1 MALTADQKKQAAAGG
16 LFVVLLGVLYFQ
28 FFGGSSTPTPPR
40 SGGTNSPRPSPTPS
54 PLARIY
60 QRQKIEDLV
69 ITGPLPI
76 AMLAKGGV
84 PEGGTGRNI
93 FVYPTPTP
101 PPPPTPTPTPIPIP
115 PPPITLAGVNPSGVI
130 ARTHAFAMT
139 VVGGKIPQDAVAYIN
154 GRAYPT
160 TFLNET
166 QVKVDVPADAI
177 VTPGN
182 LRVEVKSKADPQ
194 GLYSNPV
201 NLNVAAP
208 PVPPYLFVAYLVDP
222 TGTQIAVLK
231 SQADGKLTNLRQGES
246 IQNWKVTSISPQKIE
261 MVDTN
266 YNIPHSVNF
275 TAETPG

>member
-1 MALTADQKKQAAAGG
+1 MALTADQKKQVAAGA
-16 LFVVLLGVLYFQ
+16 LFVVLAGVLYYQ
-28 FFGGSSTPTPPR
+28 FFTSTATQPPR
-40 SGGTNSPRPSPTPS
+40 VQPTSSPRPSPTLTPVRLR
-54 PLARIY
+54 PNDRY
-60 QRQKIEDLV
+60 NEV

-84 PEGGTGRNI
+84 PDGGTGRNI

-101 PPPPTPTPTPIPIP
+101 PPPPSPTPTPIPIP

-130 ARTHAFAMT
+130 ARTHGFAMT
-139 VVGGKIPQDAVAYIN
+139 VVGGKIPPDAVVFIN
-154 GRAYPT
+154 GREYPT

-166 QVKVDVPADAI
+166 QVKADVPAEAI
-177 VTPGN
+177 VAPGN
-182 LRVEVKSKADPQ
+182 LRVEVKSKANPQ

-208 PVPPYLFVAYLVDP
+208 PVPPFLYVALIVDP
-222 TGTQIAVLK
+222 KGVQIAVLK

-246 IQNWKVTSISPQKIE
+246 INNWKLIGISPQKVE

-266 YNIPHSVNF
+266 YNIQHAVNF
-275 TAETPG
+275 TAETTG

>member
-1 MALTADQKKQAAAGG
+1 MALTADQKKQVAAGA
-16 LFVVLLGVLYFQ
+16 LFVVLAGVVYYQ
-28 FFGGSSTPTPPR
+28 FFTSTATPTRP
-40 SGGTNSPRPSPTPS
+40 TTQATPRPSPSPS
-54 PLARIY
+54 PLRLVGGGPPL
-60 QRQKIEDLV
+60 RDEV

-130 ARTHAFAMT
+130 ARTHGFAMT
-139 VVGGKIPQDAVAYIN
+139 VVGGKIPPDAVVFIN

-166 QVKVDVPADAI
+166 QVKADVPADAI

-208 PVPPYLFVAYLVDP
+208 PVPPFQFVAFIVD
-222 TGTQIAVLK
+222 TKGVEIAVLK

-246 IQNWKVTSISPQKIE
+246 INNWKLISISPQKIE

-266 YNIPHSVNF
+266 YNIQHSVNF
-275 TAETPG
+275 TAEATG